1 MVAEVRDIA
10 SYVDA
15 RLIGAGG
22 FGAVYRARDENHNR
36 DVAIKVLPS
45 ELGDDERKRFERERQ
60 TMGLLGAHPFVIP
73 VYESGFTDKGEP
85 YIVMEFASGGSMGE
99 RVRGTSPVPW
109 AEAAK
114 VMAAVADAV
123 QTAHENGVLHRDIKP
138 DNVLIDQ
145 FGHPK
150 LADFGIAA
158 VASSTTSTTNTA
170 TTIAHASP
178 ELMRGEPSAEA
189 SDIYAIG
196 STVYALIKGTPA
208 FFRPDDDDV
217 TPMVE
222 RIQSDPPPDLRK
234 FGIPDELAAVIER
247 AMAKDPDDRQPSA
260 MVLAHELRTAA
271 AGHGP
276 PTGPLMV
283 APGDLPTIGKPP
295 ATNGS
300 SPNDSSSN
308 GSSTKGSKSKGS
320 KSKGSKPKDSKTKG
334 SSAKRSA
341 AEKAGAVG
349 TGGAAATAR
358 SDDAKSESSP
368 TDDVDA
374 ETKSGESTDTK
385 TSSKKGAANKTKTG
399 DDTEPEEVGD
409 DAEPAADIGD
419 DTDGDGD
426 GDQEE
431 RESESDETGDVAPDG
446 VRKAGAPPLPP
457 HRFQSP
463 PEPETTWS
471 AGRLAALGVALAAF
485 IAAIALAVVLIRDD
499 QATTGESAATV
510 EVDCPAVIPVDA
522 KVFCSIFTTE
532 ADSGQWHLPAFLS
545 EPQPIETVP
554 GEYEIFIAPTNPE
567 AVGREFALVV
577 DVDGS
582 DGVAERLEHQF
593 AVVDLFAEVNCPE
606 QIALNDSV
614 VCDIVSYNATEGDWS
629 IPRFGGA
636 PLEVV
641 PGADP
646 IFVEPRDPDSV
657 GQSYEISVEVRNAAG
672 ESYTATSEFE
682 VTAAG

>member
-1 MVAEVRDIA
+1 MVAKVRDIA
-10 SYVDA
+10 SYSDA
-15 RLIGAGG
+15 RLIGEGG
-22 FGAVYRARDENHNR
+22 FGAVYRARDEDHNR

-45 ELGDDERKRFERERQ
+45 ELGDDERRRFERERQ

-73 VYESGFTDKGEP
+73 VYESGFTDKGEA
-85 YIVMEFASGGSMGE
+85 YIVMEFAAGGSMGE
-99 RVRGTSPVPW
+99 RVRSTNPVPW

-114 VMAAVADAV
+114 IMAAVADAV

-158 VASSTTSTTNTA
+158 VASSNTSTTNTA

-208 FFRPDDDDV
+208 FFRSDDDDMA
-217 TPMVE
+217 PMVD

-234 FGIPDELAAVIER
+234 FGIPDELATVIER
-247 AMAKDPDDRQPSA
+247 AMAKDPADRQPSA
-260 MVLAHELRTAA
+260 MVLAQELRTAA

-276 PTGPLMV
+276 PTGPLMI

-300 SPNDSSSN
+300 SPGDTSSN
-308 GSSTKGSKSKGS
+308 GSSAKSSSKKGPSKGS
-320 KSKGSKPKDSKTKG
+320 TG
-334 SSAKRSA
+334 KRSA
-341 AEKAGAVG
+341 AKKAGAVG
-349 TGGAAATAR
+349 AGGAAAAAR
-358 SDDAKSESSP
+358 GDDAESEPST
-368 TDDVDA
+368 TDEDDA
-374 ETKSGESTDTK
+374 DTAPDESTDTK
-385 TSSKKGAANKTKTG
+385 PSSKQGAANKTKTDD
-399 DDTEPEEVGD
+399 DDTAAEEVGD
-409 DAEPAADIGD
+409 DSDSDATAGD
-419 DTDGDGD
+419 EDAGADGDGD
-426 GDQEE
+426 GQE
-431 RESESDETGDVAPDG
+431 RSSEPDETGDVASGG
-446 VRKAGAPPLPP
+446 VHMAGEPPLPP
-457 HRFQSP
+457 RRFESL

-471 AGRLAALGVALAAF
+471 AGRIAALGVSVAAF
-485 IAAIALAVVLIRDD
+485 IAAIALAVVLIRGD
-499 QATTGESAATV
+499 QTTTGESAATV
-510 EVDCPAVIPVDA
+510 EVDCPTVIPVDA

-532 ADSGQWHLPAFLS
+532 AESGQWHLPAFLS

-582 DGVAERLEHQF
+582 DGIAERLEHQF

-606 QIALNDSV
+606 QIPLNDSV
-614 VCDIVSYNATEGDWS
+614 VCDIVSYNATDGEWR

-636 PLEVV
+636 PLEIV

-672 ESYTATSEFE
+672 DSYIATSEFE
-682 VTAAG
+682 VTAAS